1 MTSRNTGLPHGG
13 ISDQAFGL
21 WPPHFPHVEIDALF
35 DKLESESL
43 GRDELERLLVLVGRE
58 ARRLRTTVTR
68 LTAARLLAAQEEA
81 SSIVAAARERADA
94 LAPPTPAKSSKAATG
109 KKSTKSGVRP

>member
-13 ISDQAFGL
+13 ISDQTFGL

-35 DKLESESL
+35 DKLESEAL
-43 GRDELERLLVLVGRE
+43 CREELERLLVLVGRE

-68 LTAARLLAAQEEA
+68 LTAARLIAAQEEA
-81 SSIVAAARERADA
+81 AGIVAAARERAEA
-94 LAPPTPAKSSKAATG
+94 LTASSSASETKPAKSGAH
-109 KKSTKSGVRP
+109 P